1 MSPTSVPN
9 MNVSGS
15 LPVCAADARA
25 SRPAEVRA
33 TLPVSG
39 STLVNSQDLDSL
51 MTRLADGDRAVFSAV
66 FRELWPKVRGLCL
79 SLLRNS
85 HDAED
90 AAQQAM
96 EKVLTRASD
105 YDRTRPALPWA
116 LAIAA
121 WECRSVARW
130 RERRREV
137 QVDQAA
143 TRTESAE
150 STEEQF
156 IRDELYQA
164 ASTALGELSE
174 GDRAALV
181 AAYWEESRSGTAAAR
196 KRRQR
201 ALERIRIAFRR
212 LYGSD

>member
-1 MSPTSVPN
+1 
-9 MNVSGS
+9 
-15 LPVCAADARA
+15 
-25 SRPAEVRA
+25 
-33 TLPVSG
+33 
-39 STLVNSQDLDSL
+39 VNSHDLDNL
-51 MTRLADGDRAVFSAV
+51 MARLAEGDRAAFSGV
-66 FRELWPKVRGLCL
+66 FRELWPRVRSFCV
-79 SLLRNS
+79 SLLRNG

-105 YDRTRPALPWA
+105 YDPKRPALPWA

-121 WECRSVARW
+121 WECRTVARW

-137 QVDQAA
+137 VEGEE
-143 TRTESAE
+143 RGRRSESAE

-156 IRDELYQA
+156 IRGELYQA
-164 ASTALGELSE
+164 ACAALGELSE
-174 GDRAALV
+174 SDRAALM
-181 AAYWEESRSGTAAAR
+181 AAYWEESQAGTAAAR

-201 ALERIRIAFRR
+201 AIQRLRVAFRR